1 MEIGDASMKKKKYNW
16 VKKVKLQHK
25 IEHPCACGETVK
37 LSLKSRAHECNC
49 GIVWTYAPT
58 MDEKKST
65 ATLLCYCGDAMLRAC
80 DRIELCSCAITLN
93 AYGSIVVA

>member
-58 MDEKKST
+58 MDEKKESPEYSPT
-65 ATLLCYCGDAMLRAC
+65 DWLKNSKLRN
-80 DRIELCSCAITLN
+80 L
-93 AYGSIVVA
+93 